1 MKFRYMPVLV
11 AVLALILL
19 ILKPAMAAGSNG
31 LQDSSTPPLGYIPT
45 VPEAQ
50 YGNTEALLIE
60 DLFPWGRASVEGAF
74 TEFGVTY
81 DLVRS
86 WELAAVDLSD
96 YKFIVY
102 PSDQPTWFYQNIEAN
117 IGKIETFV
125 SSGGLL
131 IAHVTDRGW
140 NNGNWDDLHILPG
153 NVTHVFGPYDDLR
166 IADTLHPIIKGTPP
180 GTVDIY
186 ALNPNY
192 FDGWGCSTHGYLDSL
207 TPNTSVVVDIQS
219 GGDTGAPTYICYD
232 YGLGKVLATMQT
244 VEWGYGTDGTNG
256 YSWPGP
262 RPELM
267 RNEIRFARAFPF
279 RVDIDIKP
287 GSFPNSINTNSKGV
301 IPVAILTTLD
311 FDATTVDPE
320 MLVFADASLLRWAI
334 EDVDYDG
341 DMDMILHFATQEVK
355 IGCEETEARLDGQTF
370 DGKMFFGTDSVR
382 PICKGG

>member
-1 MKFRYMPVLV
+1 MRFRY
-11 AVLALILL
+11 VLALVAAGVL
-19 ILKPAMAAGSNG
+19 ILSTLTPVIAAGSNE
-31 LQDSSTPPLGYIPT
+31 LEDSSTPPDGYIPT
-45 VPEAQ
+45 IPERQ

-60 DLFPWGRASVEGAF
+60 DLLPWGRASVEGAF

-81 DLVRS
+81 DLIRS
-86 WELAAVDLSD
+86 WDVGAVDLSD

-102 PSDQPTWFYQNIEAN
+102 PSDQPTSFYRNIEAN
-117 IGKIETFV
+117 IGKIESFV
-125 SSGGLL
+125 SGGGLL

-140 NNGNWDDLHILPG
+140 NSGNWDGLHILPG
-153 NVTHVFGPYDDLR
+153 NVTHVFGPYNDLR
-166 IADTLHPIIKGTPP
+166 IADTSHLIIKGTPP

-192 FDGWGCSTHGYLDSL
+192 FDGWGGSTHGYLGGL
-207 TPNTSVVVDIQS
+207 VHNTIVVVEIES
-219 GGDTGAPTYICYD
+219 GHNAGAPTYICYD
-232 YGLGKVLATMQT
+232 YGWGKVLATMQT

-267 RNEIRFARAFPF
+267 RNEIRFALAFPF

-287 GSFPNSINTNSKGV
+287 GSFPNSINPRSKGV
-301 IPVAILTTLD
+301 IPVAILTTSD

-320 MLVFADASLLRWAI
+320 TLVFADASLLRWTT

-355 IGCEETEARLDGQTF
+355 IGCEDTEARLDGQTL
-370 DGKMFFGTDSVR
+370 DGKMFFGTDLVR